1 MNNYIFE
8 NRRTALYSQPL
19 IWLLIYGAFNSISAQ
34 ETVSFPAR
42 SSDLINGR
50 YWTVAEFSEGCCK
63 MDFQVKR
70 YVNNHW
76 VGADDQGASL
86 DYGVPLY
93 APANGEV
100 CSCWRNFP
108 DENSDQIFKG
118 GNHIKIKTAENNI
131 ISLNHL
137 KPGSIPQGL
146 CPNNNDNTV
155 YPSNMTHQGKW
166 YVAGYIEPQNRP
178 KIKEGEFIG
187 QVGDSGN
194 SAGAHLHMSIAPV
207 IGIDQFGR
215 EDVGNERPLRFRQ
228 AWGHSYTNNQ
238 NVRPEG
244 WYRYLGGEF
253 TNNDFKIIHPSPF
266 LRRATMDAG
275 SIRKVDVAFIS
286 GDRFVTALIDSDHK
300 LKLISWDLI
309 GLDNIIRREDIE
321 AGIVS
326 DVQVIKGQS
335 DDVVVAVKALNGE
348 LKLIWY
354 GITPSGAFSRR
365 AEISAGL
372 IMELDLLRTGNL
384 PRLDFSFVTVVRD
397 ATSNLKIIAWD
408 LRSTLSGSSIIRRG
422 DVQAGRVSSL
432 SSSPAENFRGL
443 YTAVRDNDNNL
454 KIIPW
459 RISSN
464 GMSITRG
471 QDISAGEING
481 KISIVAI
488 NQGACIAVGDSEN
501 NTRIITVESTSDG
514 DIIERKSTLV
524 LNEVREVN
532 LLSTPNAGSNI
543 SAIVKDSEGDLRLI
557 GLLINRDGSNLR
569 RIGSSVAGNASQ
581 ISADG
586 VSRSYPGN
594 SPRDM
599 ILTALSD
606 SNGNLK
612 LIAWDTNLNNPE

>member
-1 MNNYIFE
+1 
-8 NRRTALYSQPL
+8 
-19 IWLLIYGAFNSISAQ
+19 
-34 ETVSFPAR
+34 
-42 SSDLINGR
+42 
-50 YWTVAEFSEGCCK
+50 
-63 MDFQVKR
+63 
-70 YVNNHW
+70 
-76 VGADDQGASL
+76 
-86 DYGVPLY
+86 
-93 APANGEV
+93 
-100 CSCWRNFP
+100 
-108 DENSDQIFKG
+108 
-118 GNHIKIKTAENNI
+118 
-131 ISLNHL
+131 
-137 KPGSIPQGL
+137 
-146 CPNNNDNTV
+146 
-155 YPSNMTHQGKW
+155 
-166 YVAGYIEPQNRP
+166 
-178 KIKEGEFIG
+178 
-187 QVGDSGN
+187 
-194 SAGAHLHMSIAPV
+194 
-207 IGIDQFGR
+207 
-215 EDVGNERPLRFRQ
+215 
-228 AWGHSYTNNQ
+228 
-238 NVRPEG
+238 
-244 WYRYLGGEF
+244 
-253 TNNDFKIIHPSPF
+253 
-266 LRRATMDAG
+266 MDAG

-300 LKLISWDLI
+300 LKLISWDLV